1 MFADAEI
8 LKQAGGPR
16 LVRVTAK
23 GMSIKHYLPA
33 GQHAAG
39 ECNRRRV
46 QQDDVDCVGPEV
58 MRRGKGRVE
67 PAAIELGIRG
77 DKNGQIDVAAW
88 GQLIARRAA
97 KQIGELDSRALA
109 LQRRSKC
116 RESLSDIGRKAFVRR
131 H

>member
-16 LVRVTAK
+16 LVRVPAK

-46 QQDDVDCVGPEV
+46 QQDDVDCVGPQV

-67 PAAIELGIRG
+67 PAAIKLGIRG
-77 DKNGQIDVAAW
+77 TKMATSMSLRGVSSS
-88 GQLIARRAA
+88 RV
-97 KQIGELDSRALA
+97 ELPN
-109 LQRRSKC
+109 K
-116 RESLSDIGRKAFVRR
+116 
-131 H
+131 